1 MGIKL
6 LIAQA
11 CLIAGDEVG
20 RHADVGETVEVAT
33 KEEALLLT
41 RAHGRAFYL
50 DKADDPTKGTLT
62 ASPEDKDRI
71 KREVKQLAAVAEQ
84 RAAEAQMQS
93 PGGMAAM
100 VAAAVASAVQA
111 ALQKPVEPAKA

>member
-11 CLIAGDEVG
+11 CLIAGDEVAV
-20 RHADVGETVEVAT
+20 HADVGETVEVTT

-50 DKADDPTKGTLT
+50 EKADDPTKGTLT
-62 ASPEDKDRI
+62 ASDEDKQRI
-71 KREVKQLAAVAEQ
+71 KREVKLLAAAAEQ
-84 RAAEAQMQS
+84 RALEAQVQS
-93 PGGMAAM
+93 PAGMAALI
-100 VAAAVASAVQA
+100 ASSVASAVQA
-111 ALQKPVEPAKA
+111 ALAKPEPAKP

>member
-11 CLIAGDEVG
+11 CIVSGDEVG
-20 RHADVGETVEVAT
+20 HHVDVGDTIEVAT
-33 KEEALLLT
+33 KEEALALT

-62 ASPEDKDRI
+62 ATAEDKDRI
-71 KREVKQLAAVAEQ
+71 KREVKQIAAAAAQ
-84 RAAEAQMQS
+84 RAVEAQVQTPS
-93 PGGMAAM
+93 GMASM
-100 VAAAVASAVQA
+100 VAAAVAQAVQA
-111 ALQKPVEPAKA
+111 ALKPESAKA